1 MISFNIWVPL
11 IQFFKDQS
19 GNPNIFF
26 CGILPRV
33 EFFSINRLIINEVND
48 LLKPKCLVKHFH
60 FINQSNGWTLN
71 NSALEFLFFYLNDLH
86 LVEKAN
92 LELGK
97 SILKAIDSNS
107 NVNPYKKCSM
117 LQLNECDFSALP
129 SRATRCKPFY
139 SPIKCVAPVRKSIRP
154 VFKSFAQGYEPFRST
169 VSPVFPVPVSVC
181 HSPLYQPSVT
191 SAPCVLLEIQLQPC
205 TLTYQTFA
213 ILMLRF
219 GFFLQSLK
227 LPVLLSLLF
236 LLIKNMH
243 LLLILG
249 LITYQIKKIHLM

>member
-1 MISFNIWVPL
+1 
-11 IQFFKDQS
+11 
-19 GNPNIFF
+19 
-26 CGILPRV
+26 
-33 EFFSINRLIINEVND
+33 
-48 LLKPKCLVKHFH
+48 
-60 FINQSNGWTLN
+60 
-71 NSALEFLFFYLNDLH
+71 
-86 LVEKAN
+86 
-92 LELGK
+92 
-97 SILKAIDSNS
+97 
-107 NVNPYKKCSM
+107 M

-129 SRATRCKPFY
+129 SPATRCKLFY
-139 SPIKCVAPVRKSIRP
+139 SLIKCVAPVSKSIRR

-169 VSPVFPVPVSVC
+169 VSPVFPVPVSVY
-181 HSPLYQPSVT
+181 HSPLYQPAVT
-191 SAPCVLLEIQLQPC
+191 SAPCVLLEIQLQPG

-236 LLIKNMH
+236 LLIKKMH